1 MEKKIIFWSGIV
13 PLILLFLSLLFFFTI
28 YNKNHEKMFYYYEQG
43 SENIIGELRKIP
55 KYFEKE
61 KNIQV
66 YAEELLLG
74 PREMNLEMVFPE
86 GTKINQILFRGKKL
100 YLDVNNMALQS
111 DISKSY
117 NIGKSIKL
125 LRKNILFNFP
135 DINEIT
141 VTITGEEPDV
151 VITE

>member
-1 MEKKIIFWSGIV
+1 MEKKIIFWSGII
-13 PLILLFLSLLFFFTI
+13 PLILLFVSLLFYFTI

-43 SENIIGELRKIP
+43 NENVIGELRKIP

-74 PREMNLEMVFPE
+74 PRGMYLRKVFPE
-86 GTKINQILFRGKKL
+86 GTKINQILFREKKL
-100 YLDVNNMALQS
+100 YIDINNMALQS

-117 NIGKSIKL
+117 NIGNSIKL

-135 DINEIT
+135 EINEII

-151 VITE
+151 VITD